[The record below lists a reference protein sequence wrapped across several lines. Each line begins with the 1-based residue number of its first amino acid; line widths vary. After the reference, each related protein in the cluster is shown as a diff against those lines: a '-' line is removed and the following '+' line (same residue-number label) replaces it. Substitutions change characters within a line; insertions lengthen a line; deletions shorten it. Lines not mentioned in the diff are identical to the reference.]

1 MEKLVDL
8 TEKAFLGEF
17 IKLSPKVN
25 ELSEI
30 LWFVFRMG
38 GSVTHGII
46 TPRFPDADGDIRNLI
61 EMGILREMDAGKERI
76 VAFSDG
82 FEGRLLS
89 KNLSD
94 ITVNDIF
101 DILVDTYPKEVGKR
115 YKLNDLM
122 NRLSTVMAAIIT
134 HATPE
139 EPAFLNKVFR
149 AAGEDAAGSVTSE
162 SLNQSKDILEYYL
175 HKYLGLVQPVGSFAV
190 NLSGKAAQIVARN
203 PELSGAYKSPR
214 SADGEKK
221 PTLVGRGA
229 GSAGK
234 GGD

>member
-8 TEKAFLGEF
+8 TEKAFLCEF

-38 GSVTHGII
+38 GSATRGII
-46 TPRFPDADGDIRNLI
+46 MPRFPDADGDIRNLV
-61 EMGILREMDAGKERI
+61 EMGILREMDTGKEKV
-76 VAFSDG
+76 VAFSDS
-82 FEGRLLS
+82 FESRLLS
-89 KNLSD
+89 KNLSE

-101 DILVDTYPKEVGKR
+101 DILVDVYSKEMGRR
-115 YKLNDLM
+115 YKLNELM
-122 NRLSTVMAAIIT
+122 KRLSTVMAAIIT
-134 HATPE
+134 HATPD

-149 AAGEDAAGSVTSE
+149 SAGEDAAGGVTPE

-190 NLSGKAAQIVARN
+190 NLSGKAAQIVAKN
-203 PELSGAYKSPR
+203 PELAGAYKYR
-214 SADGEKK
+214 ATDGERK
-221 PTLVGRGA
+221 PAPVARSSGLA
-229 GSAGK
+229 AK